1 MPSDS
6 SILRCALVGT
16 GAIANSHA
24 RAVAVHPRAELVA
37 VTDLSREAADAFAA
51 RYGIPAVYDD
61 LDALLAAER
70 PDVVLICT
78 PPAVHREQTLAAFA
92 AGAHVVVEKP
102 PAPSLDELDDMRA
115 AASDAGRELAVVFQ
129 QRTGTAAAHVR
140 RLLREGA
147 LGRPLLA
154 QCQTLWFR
162 DASYFAVPW
171 RGKWATEGG
180 GTTLGHGIHQLDL
193 LAFLLGDWERVEG
206 RLWRL
211 DRETETEDVSTATVV
226 FEGGVVAQVVSSTV
240 SPRETS
246 SIRIDTQKATI
257 TVDHLYGHGHENWQI
272 TPAPHVGDA
281 EAATWA
287 LPEVEERSDHAPL
300 LRDVFDA
307 LLDGTPLPV
316 TADSPARAFELVAA
330 IYASA
335 AADGAVVTPADLVAH
350 PTHRRGFESPVAD
363 LRPVSPEPAG

>member
-1 MPSDS
+1 MTATRS
-6 SILRCALVGT
+6 LRCALVGT
-16 GAIANSHA
+16 GAVANLHA
-24 RAVAVHPRAELVA
+24 RAVAAHPRADLVA
-37 VTDLSREAADAFAA
+37 VTDLSQTAADAFAQ
-51 RYGIPAVYDD
+51 RHGIPTVHPD
-61 LDALLAAER
+61 LESLLAAEH

-78 PPAVHREQTLAAFA
+78 PPAVHREQSLAAFA
-92 AGAHVVVEKP
+92 AGAHVIVEKP
-102 PAPSLDELDDMRA
+102 PAPSLDELDDMRTA
-115 AASDAGRELAVVFQ
+115 AAEAGRELAVVFQ

-140 RLLREGA
+140 RLLQDGS

-162 DASYFAVPW
+162 DAEYFAVPW
-171 RGKWATEGG
+171 RGKWETEGG

-193 LAFLLGDWERVEG
+193 LTFLLGDWARVEA

-257 TVDHLYGHGHENWQI
+257 TVDHLYGHGHENWRI
-272 TPAPHVGDA
+272 TPAPHITEA
-281 EAATWA
+281 EADTWA
-287 LPEVEERSDHAPL
+287 LPELEERSDHGPL

-307 LLDGTPLPV
+307 LLDGTPLPP
-316 TADSPARAFELVAA
+316 TADAPARTLELVAA

-335 AADGAVVTPADLVAH
+335 AADGALITPGDLVAH
-350 PTHRRGFESPVAD
+350 PTHRRGFASPVSD
-363 LRPVSPEPAG
+363 LRPADERRG

>member
-1 MPSDS
+1 MTDPQ
-6 SILRCALVGT
+6 ILRCAIVGT
-16 GAIANSHA
+16 GSVAHFHA
-24 RAVAVHPRAELVA
+24 RAVEAHPSATLVA
-37 VTDLSREAADAFAA
+37 VTNQTRSKADEFAA
-51 RYGIPAVYDD
+51 QWGSPAVYNT
-61 LDALLAAER
+61 LDQLLEAEH

-78 PPAVHREQTLAAFA
+78 PPGVHREQTLASFA

-115 AASDAGRELAVVFQ
+115 AAAAAGRQLAVVFQ

-140 RLLREGA
+140 ELLHSGA

-162 DASYFAVPW
+162 DADYFAVEW
-171 RGKWATEGG
+171 RGKWETEGG

-193 LAFLLGDWERVEG
+193 LAFLLGDWTSVQG

-211 DRETETEDVSTATVV
+211 DRETQTEDASTATVT
-226 FEGGVVAQVVSSTV
+226 FANGAVASVVSSTV
-240 SPRETS
+240 SPRQTS
-246 SIRIDTQKATI
+246 SVRIDTQKASV
-257 TVDHLYGHGHENWQI
+257 TVDHLYGHGHENWRI
-272 TPAPHVGDA
+272 TPAPGVDEA

-287 LPEVEERSDHAPL
+287 LPEYEERSDHAPL

-307 LLDGTPLPV
+307 LLSGSPLPP
-316 TADSPARAFELVAA
+316 TADEPARSTEIVAA

-335 AADGAVVTPADLVAH
+335 AGDGAVITPADLAVH
-350 PTHRRGFESPVAD
+350 PTHRSGFRSPVID
-363 LRPVSPEPAG
+363 RRPDRT